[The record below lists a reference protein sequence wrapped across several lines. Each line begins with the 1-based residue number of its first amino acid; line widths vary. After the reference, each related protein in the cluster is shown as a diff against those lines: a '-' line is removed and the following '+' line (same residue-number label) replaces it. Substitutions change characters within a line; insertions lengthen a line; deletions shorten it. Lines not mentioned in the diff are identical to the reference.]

1 MDRALSLFDRV
12 EVAWSGVLQE
22 NLVMLDFWGN
32 VSANE
37 AEFMKDRH
45 RTLPIPESISP
56 VPSYP
61 SKLRI
66 YKNHA
71 SPFWQ
76 VQSFF
81 KGKTYRRSTRTT
93 NKAVA
98 FRAAKEFFHLKVA
111 ELFGSHVPVHEE
123 RGTVFRDLVD
133 PALSIEQA
141 RTERGEFSSEGLR
154 ILQNRLYKK
163 VVPFFGDMKITN
175 VGYTQVSDF
184 VNLLSHEGSSTTTIQ
199 QYLIAIR
206 KVMNHAYAN
215 NLIPNVPKF
224 PSVKISVTPR
234 GSFTL
239 KEYRDLVRAARRNV
253 GTKIP
258 VLTSVRKKQN
268 GDGFADRNAYVSI
281 DLEFLIVFMINS
293 FMRPSDI
300 KNLQHQHVTVVRGE
314 YTYLRL
320 NLPESKKHDKPIVT
334 MIPAVRA
341 YERLSA
347 INALRGYTKPTDY
360 VFHPEQTDRRKLLE
374 YLGYQFKF
382 IQEVAGIGTN
392 TANGKERT
400 LYSLRHT
407 AITFRLLYGGNIDL
421 LTLAR
426 NARTSVEMVEKFY
439 ASNLTAE
446 MNIGLLQG
454 KRSKP

>member
-1 MDRALSLFDRV
+1 
-12 EVAWSGVLQE
+12 
-22 NLVMLDFWGN
+22 MLDFWSN
-32 VSANE
+32 LSANE
-37 AEFMKDRH
+37 ADFSKNRH
-45 RTLPIPESISP
+45 RTLPIPDSISP

-66 YKNHA
+66 YRTNA
-71 SPFWQ
+71 SQYWQ

-81 KGKTYRRSTRTT
+81 KGKTYRQSLRTT

-111 ELFGSHVPVHEE
+111 ELFGSHVPVIEE
-123 RGTVFRDLVD
+123 RPVVFRDLVD

-141 RTERGEFSSEGLR
+141 RNERGEFSSEALR

-163 VVPFFGDMKITN
+163 VVPFFGDMPIMD
-175 VGYTQVSDF
+175 VGYSQVSDF
-184 VNLLSHEGSSTTTIQ
+184 VNLLSREGSSTTTIQ
-199 QYLIAIR
+199 QYLVATR
-206 KVMNHAYAN
+206 KVLNHAYVN
-215 NLIPNVPKF
+215 NLIKHIPKF

-234 GSFTL
+234 GSFAVS
-239 KEYRDLVRAARRNV
+239 EYRQLVRAARLNV
-253 GTKIP
+253 GRNIP
-258 VLTSVRKKQN
+258 VLTSSSSKRGAGVL
-268 GDGFADRNAYVSI
+268 DRNACVSV
-281 DLEFLIVFMINS
+281 DLEYLIVFMVNS
-293 FMRPSDI
+293 FVRPSDI

-320 NLPESKKHDKPIVT
+320 NLPESKRHDKPIVT

-360 VFHPEQTDRRKLLE
+360 VFCPEQTDRRKLLE
-374 YLGYQFKF
+374 HLGYQFRF
-382 IQEVAGIGTN
+382 IQEISHIGTN
-392 TANGKERT
+392 AANDKERT

-454 KRSKP
+454 KRSRV

>member
-1 MDRALSLFDRV
+1 
-12 EVAWSGVLQE
+12 
-22 NLVMLDFWGN
+22 MLDFWGN
-32 VSANE
+32 ISANE
-37 AEFMKDRH
+37 AEFTKDRH

-66 YKNHA
+66 YKTQA

-98 FRAAKEFFHLKVA
+98 LRAAKEFFHLKVA
-111 ELFGSHVPVHEE
+111 ELFGSHVPKSEDS
-123 RGTVFRDLVD
+123 GIFFRDLVD

-141 RTERGEFSSEGLR
+141 RTERGEFSREGLR

-163 VVPFFGDMKITN
+163 VVPFFGDMVITD

-184 VNLLSHEGSSTTTIQ
+184 VNLLSREGSSTTTIQ

-206 KVMNHAYAN
+206 KVLNHAYAN

-224 PSVKISVTPR
+224 PSVKINVTPR

-239 KEYRDLVRAARRNV
+239 TEYMALVRTAKRNV
-253 GTKIP
+253 GMKIP

-268 GDGFADRNAYVSI
+268 GDGFADRNAYVGF
-281 DLEFLIVFMINS
+281 DLAYLIVFMVNS

-300 KNLQHQHVTVVRGE
+300 KNLQHQHVTVIRGE

-341 YERLSA
+341 YERLST
-347 INALRGYTKPTDY
+347 INSLRGYTKPTDY

-382 IQEVAGIGTN
+382 IQEVAGIGSN

-454 KRSKP
+454 KRSRV